1 MPPQLRILP
10 RMLHGCA
17 DLRLAVVSPFVDR
30 RHGTERALAE
40 LLERL
45 ARTYHCEIHL
55 YANRV
60 EDLSL
65 NHSGGVLPP
74 GTGGIFWHKVPSVPG
89 PHLLQFSCWFYFN
102 RLWRWAHTFFRGTSF
117 DLVLSPG
124 INSPDADVILV
135 HVLFHRLRELSQ
147 EKAMGAPLGIGQ
159 LSRIHRRVYYAF
171 LAALEHRIYTN
182 PNVSLAA
189 VSRHTAELLRNYFG
203 RQDVRVIPNGVDAS
217 RFSPA
222 ARLALRGEA
231 RRGRD
236 LQENNFVL
244 LLIGN
249 DWRVKGLP
257 TVLHALAALRGSPV
271 HLIVVGSDASASFRA
286 SADSLGVLDRCHF
299 EAPRQDVLSLYA
311 ATDLYV
317 SPSLEDSFGLPV
329 AEAMACGLP
338 VITSVFSG
346 VAEFIHG
353 GINGFV
359 LRDPGNSQALAQLLD
374 ELIRDPERRRHIG
387 EAAAKTAL
395 EWGWDRNA
403 RAVYSL
409 LQDAAAQKRK
419 SGAAG

>member
-1 MPPQLRILP
+1 
-10 RMLHGCA
+10 MLHGCA

-45 ARTYHCEIHL
+45 ARDEHCEIHL
-55 YANRV
+55 YAQRV
-60 EDLSL
+60 EDLALDSSSSVGPA
-65 NHSGGVLPP
+65 NSGRIV
-74 GTGGIFWHKVPSVPG
+74 WHKVPSIPG
-89 PHLLQFSCWFYFN
+89 PHLLKFLGWLFLNSLCRVWD
-102 RLWRWAHTFFRGTSF
+102 RHVRGLHF

-124 INSPDADVILV
+124 VNCFDADVLIV
-135 HVLFHRLRELSQ
+135 HALFHRLQELARQ
-147 EKAMGAPLGIGQ
+147 DDAIVARPKVLV
-159 LSRIHRRVYYAF
+159 RIHRRLYYS
-171 LAALEHRIYTN
+171 LLTALERRVYSN
-182 PNVSLAA
+182 PKVFLAA
-189 VSRHTAELLRNYFG
+189 VSQRTAELLRNYFG

-236 LQENNFVL
+236 LHENNFVL

-271 HLIVVGSDASASFRA
+271 HLIVVGSDAPASFRA

-299 EAPRQDVLSLYA
+299 EAPRQDVLSFYA

-346 VAEFIHG
+346 VAEFIQG
-353 GINGFV
+353 GVNGFV

-374 ELIRDPERRRHIG
+374 ALIRDPERRRHIG

-395 EWGWDRNA
+395 QWGWDHNA
-403 RAVYSL
+403 RVVYRL
-409 LQDAAAQKRK
+409 LQDAAAQKSK
-419 SGAAG
+419 TGTAG